1 MEKPEME
8 NKENVATE
16 NKPAIDADAL
26 MKRLEQLE
34 STNQRILD
42 ESKTWKSKYQGLKTD
57 VEKKESQKLE
67 ESENW
72 KDLLEIEKNKSH
84 ELVEQLKHFKKETL
98 RQKIHFEVA
107 KHASDAFDV
116 NDVISNLPRDILSID
131 EENLAVKG
139 IEESVSFVKEK
150 KPWLFNNKKTHG
162 QPSSR
167 PVGEN
172 SRMSYDELSK
182 KEKDD
187 LFIKALS
194 NF

>member
-8 NKENVATE
+8 QKEIVTDE
-16 NKPAIDADAL
+16 KPTIDVDAV

-42 ESKTWKSKYQGLKTD
+42 ESKTWKSKYQGLKSD
-57 VEKKESQKLE
+57 VEKSEAKKLE

-98 RQKIHFEVA
+98 KQKIHFEVA
-107 KHASDAFDV
+107 KHAPDAFDI
-116 NDVISNLPRDILSID
+116 NDVISNLPRDILAID
-131 EENLAVKG
+131 EDALTVKG
-139 IEESVSFVKEK
+139 IEEAVSLVKEK
-150 KPWLFNNKKTHG
+150 KPYMFNNKKVHT
-162 QPSSR
+162 QASSR

-172 SRMSYDELSK
+172 SRSSYDELSK
-182 KEKDD
+182 KEKDE
-187 LFIKALS
+187 LFIKAL